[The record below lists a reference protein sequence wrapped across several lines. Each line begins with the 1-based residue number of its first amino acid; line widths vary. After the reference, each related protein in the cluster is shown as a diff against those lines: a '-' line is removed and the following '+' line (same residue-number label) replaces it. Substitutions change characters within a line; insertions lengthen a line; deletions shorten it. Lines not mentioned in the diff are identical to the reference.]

1 MNSIVH
7 EFVNDIT
14 NNAPTGNK
22 LSVINYIQSKY
33 NLARDGKVYHNKFFA
48 VRFSFSQKGA
58 FPNTVL
64 ALARL
69 QKYDNIPF
77 FSVLVRGNGPN
88 LIYLSN
94 STFLS
99 KISHSSQNLTMTNIR
114 GSFNGSDIIKSYD
127 GLGNCPENFDIL
139 FGIHQGMEWEDNLLR
154 LVDASSSIVP
164 VSLKFIPTE
173 KQKKNLYASVKRAL
187 DFISSPDYQTL
198 LDDLNDRCRKC
209 EKEISIVSGIDN
221 TNIRGRLI
229 ESMISSSDRSRDRI
243 KEFINSTPPV
253 IPEFSTRDELGDYTR
268 TFESASTYTDIK
280 TKLLYRSSAPK
291 AYNIDKFLERMSEDN
306 SVFLFYFIGI
316 DNDGKTSTALC
327 SVFHDQLI
335 DASAIQPHWAGRA
348 TRGVVQFKGNTVNDI
363 LSQKSF
369 TNKID
374 AEKAR
379 RFLELL
385 LNK

>member
-1 MNSIVH
+1 
-7 EFVNDIT
+7 
-14 NNAPTGNK
+14 
-22 LSVINYIQSKY
+22 
-33 NLARDGKVYHNKFFA
+33 
-48 VRFSFSQKGA
+48 
-58 FPNTVL
+58 
-64 ALARL
+64 
-69 QKYDNIPF
+69 
-77 FSVLVRGNGPN
+77 
-88 LIYLSN
+88 
-94 STFLS
+94 
-99 KISHSSQNLTMTNIR
+99 
-114 GSFNGSDIIKSYD
+114 
-127 GLGNCPENFDIL
+127 
-139 FGIHQGMEWEDNLLR
+139 
-154 LVDASSSIVP
+154 
-164 VSLKFIPTE
+164 
-173 KQKKNLYASVKRAL
+173 
-187 DFISSPDYQTL
+187 
-198 LDDLNDRCRKC
+198 
-209 EKEISIVSGIDN
+209 
-221 TNIRGRLI
+221 
-229 ESMISSSDRSRDRI
+229 MISSSDRSRDRI

-379 RFLELL
+379 RFLEFL